1 MKSFADNLTVVNNDA
16 ADSGIGT
23 SEPDAFARKFQR
35 TLHEANV
42 MFVHQLV
49 EKRRCVGFR
58 VERNH
63 VVDLFASADE
73 TNGQSEFARNCHDDS
88 ALGGAIE
95 FSQHN
100 SRAAYPTGEFPCLCP
115 SVLSVGSV
123 HH

>member
-23 SEPDAFARKFQR
+23 SEADALARKFQR

-42 MFVHQLV
+42 MFVHQLI

-63 VVDLFASADE
+63 VVDLFAGADE
-73 TNGQSEFARNCHDDS
+73 TNGQSEFARNCHY
-88 ALGGAIE
+88 
-95 FSQHN
+95 N
-100 SRAAYPTGEFPCLCP
+100 STLDV
-115 SVLSVGSV
+115 SIQLSL
-123 HH
+123 H